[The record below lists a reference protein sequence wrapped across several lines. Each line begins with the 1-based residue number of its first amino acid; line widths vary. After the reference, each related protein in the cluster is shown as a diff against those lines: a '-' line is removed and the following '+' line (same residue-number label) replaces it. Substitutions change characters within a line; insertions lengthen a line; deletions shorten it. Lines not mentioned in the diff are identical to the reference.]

1 MLRYALFMLLTLMAQ
16 NMILSHFRL
25 FGSCPMVL
33 PAVAVA
39 VGMFEGAT
47 LGPLFSLIMG
57 IFADMSFVEHTIFF
71 ALVLLPAVVRGS
83 VRIPVLHKPALLC
96 LYGHHACGAVH
107 HGCASDAQDLGGR
120 YMERAM
126 LSTVIVQTL
135 WSLPFSAVAYFPPTV
150 DQVRERTCNAQQT
163 CKTGQSC
170 GACYPHPAAL
180 TVYLVALYKLQI
192 IEGEAN

>member
-1 MLRYALFMLLTLMAQ
+1 MKDLFEKINIHRVLRYALFMLLTLMAQ

-71 ALVLLPAVVRGS
+71 AMVLPALSFAAAFVSQFFINRRFFAFMG
-83 VRIPVLHKPALLC
+83 IMLAALFITAALQM
-96 LYGHHACGAVH
+96 LKTLAGDTWSG
-107 HGCASDAQDLGGR
+107 
-120 YMERAM
+120 AM
-126 LSTVIVQTL
+126 LSTIIVQTL
-135 WSLPFSAVAYFPPTV
+135 WSMPFSAVAYFPP
-150 DQVRERTCNAQQT
+150 A
-163 CKTGQSC
+163 KWI
-170 GACYPHPAAL
+170 
-180 TVYLVALYKLQI
+180 K
-192 IEGEAN
+192 